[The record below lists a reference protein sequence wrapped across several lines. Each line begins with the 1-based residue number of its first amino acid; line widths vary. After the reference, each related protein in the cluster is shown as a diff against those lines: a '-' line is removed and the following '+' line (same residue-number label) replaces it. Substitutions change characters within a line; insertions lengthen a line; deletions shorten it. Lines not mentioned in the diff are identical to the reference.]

1 MTIVNIVIRETQH
14 NIADLAYSKT
24 QTLQETLNS
33 KSNSSGVL
41 CIFGSRTVVPV
52 SWMCREQTSV
62 SHSSTG
68 SEIISL
74 GAGLRVDGLP
84 ALDISENVI
93 EVLRTTKDN
102 IQPGHTSSG
111 KLGQIQPNH
120 TISRTLE
127 YVQQKLDS
135 LWTQHVNRKQGVD
148 QLSEVD
154 HVLTNTRS
162 SQGESQLYIFWGQRS
177 RDQDDN

>member
-1 MTIVNIVIRETQH
+1 M
-14 NIADLAYSKT
+14 
-24 QTLQETLNS
+24 
-33 KSNSSGVL
+33 
-41 CIFGSRTVVPV
+41 CIFESKTVVPV
-52 SWMCREQTSV
+52 SWMCRKQTSV

-111 KLGQIQPNH
+111 KLGQIQPDH

-127 YVQQKLDS
+127 YVEQN
-135 LWTQHVNRKQGVD
+135 WTVCEPNMSIENKG
-148 QLSEVD
+148 LIS
-154 HVLTNTRS
+154 
-162 SQGESQLYIFWGQRS
+162 
-177 RDQDDN
+177 

>member
-1 MTIVNIVIRETQH
+1 MINDLQRSSHIFIHHTNDYRQYCHSGNTAQH
-14 NIADLAYSKT
+14 CRLGLFQDSDFAGDF
-24 QTLQETLNS
+24 ENS
-33 KSNSSGVL
+33 KSTSGGVL

-52 SWMCREQTSV
+52 SWMCRKQTSV
-62 SHSSTG
+62 SHSSTR

-102 IQPGHTSSG
+102 IQPGHTGSG

-127 YVQQKLDS
+127 CVQQN
-135 LWTQHVNRKQGVD
+135 WTVCEPNMSIENKG
-148 QLSEVD
+148 LI
-154 HVLTNTRS
+154 N
-162 SQGESQLYIFWGQRS
+162 
-177 RDQDDN
+177 